1 MTDTT
6 QQVTGAPE
14 ETGSSEAGG
23 CGCGGCGCGGAAQD
37 AGSGTRGERQ
47 EGLQIVAGPDR
58 GTTAATGT
66 VADALGTSDALVEPG
81 DLDLRSLPRPERHAR
96 VFAVVGGL
104 LPGEGVVLANDHDP
118 VGLRRQ
124 LEEQDLGHLG
134 WQYLAQ
140 GPDVW
145 RVLVSRDTCC

>member
-6 QQVTGAPE
+6 QQVTGPDAA
-14 ETGSSEAGG
+14 EATGG
-23 CGCGGCGCGGAAQD
+23 CGCGGCGCGGASEG
-37 AGSGTRGERQ
+37 AGGGARQ
-47 EGLQIVAGPDR
+47 EGLQIVAGP
-58 GTTAATGT
+58 GGGSTELP
-66 VADALGTSDALVEPG
+66 DALTAGTGAEPG
-81 DLDLRSLPRPERHAR
+81 DLDLRPLPRSERHAT
-96 VFAVVGGL
+96 VFAAVGGL
-104 LPGEGVVLANDHDP
+104 LPGEGLVLANDHDP

-124 LEEQDLGHLG
+124 LQEQDLGHLG

>member
-6 QQVTGAPE
+6 RTTPPTDPATGDGAVGTASAP
-14 ETGSSEAGG
+14 AGG
-23 CGCGGCGCGGAAQD
+23 CGCGGCGCGAAHVAPDGAPT
-37 AGSGTRGERQ
+37 SRR
-47 EGLQIVAGPDR
+47 EGLQIVPGPAPAGD
-58 GTTAATGT
+58 GA
-66 VADALGTSDALVEPG
+66 VEPG
-81 DLDLRSLPRPERHAR
+81 DLDLRPLARAERHAR
-96 VFAVVGGL
+96 AVAAVGGL
-104 LPGEGVVLANDHDP
+104 LPGEGLVVAVDHDP

>member
-6 QQVTGAPE
+6 QQDRPAAAPE
-14 ETGSSEAGG
+14 AGEATGG
-23 CGCGGCGCGGAAQD
+23 CGCGGCGCGGGEAP
-37 AGSGTRGERQ
+37 AGARQ
-47 EGLQIVAGPDR
+47 EGLQIVAAPRAGEATPPAGPVA
-58 GTTAATGT
+58 TAPATR
-66 VADALGTSDALVEPG
+66 ADVEPG
-81 DLDLRSLPRPERHAR
+81 DLDLRPLPRTERHAQ
-96 VFAVVGGL
+96 VFAAVGGL
-104 LPGEGVVLANDHDP
+104 LPGEGLVIANDHDP

-145 RVLVSRDTCC
+145 RVLVSRETCC

>member
-6 QQVTGAPE
+6 QQVTGADAAE
-14 ETGSSEAGG
+14 GG
-23 CGCGGCGCGGAAQD
+23 CGCGGCGCGGASEG
-37 AGSGTRGERQ
+37 AGGARQ
-47 EGLQIVAGPDR
+47 EGLQIVPGPAG
-58 GTTAATGT
+58 GSAGLATTPTGAAG
-66 VADALGTSDALVEPG
+66 VEPG
-81 DLDLRSLPRPERHAR
+81 DIDLRPLPRPERHAK
-96 VFAVVGGL
+96 VFAAVGGL
-104 LPGEGVVLANDHDP
+104 LPGEGLVLANDHDP

>member
-6 QQVTGAPE
+6 QASMSTGAAPE
-14 ETGSSEAGG
+14 DATVAPAGG
-23 CGCGGCGCGGAAQD
+23 CGCGGCGCGGGEAASEGG
-37 AGSGTRGERQ
+37 GSRQ
-47 EGLQIVAGPDR
+47 EGLQIVAGPVTPA
-58 GTTAATGT
+58 GG
-66 VADALGTSDALVEPG
+66 VADGASSPSGDAEPG
-81 DLDLRSLPRPERHAR
+81 DLDLRPLPRGERHAR
-96 VFAVVGGL
+96 VVAAVGGL
-104 LPGEGVVLANDHDP
+104 LPGEGLVLANDHDP

>member
-6 QQVTGAPE
+6 QASVSTGTVPE
-14 ETGSSEAGG
+14 DATDAATGG
-23 CGCGGCGCGGAAQD
+23 CGCGGCGCGGGETASESG
-37 AGSGTRGERQ
+37 GSRQ
-47 EGLQIVAGPDR
+47 EGLQILAGPV
-58 GTTAATGT
+58 TAGRAAG
-66 VADALGTSDALVEPG
+66 VADGASGPSGDVEPG
-81 DLDLRSLPRPERHAR
+81 DLDLRPLPHGERHAR
-96 VFAVVGGL
+96 VFAAVGGL
-104 LPGEGVVLANDHDP
+104 LPGEGLVLANDHDP